1 MRENRLPRGIRCGN
15 PGNIDRTGVRWQGMA
30 SDQSGD
36 PRFIV
41 FDDAP
46 WGIRAIVRVLRS
58 YRDKYGLTTV
68 KGIISRWAP
77 PVENDTDAYY
87 NTVAKK
93 LGVDPEAEIDIDDL
107 DTLRGL
113 IKAIIRH
120 ENGPNPAEP
129 DGAWY
134 PDDVIDEGIRR
145 AG

>member
-1 MRENRLPRGIRCGN
+1 MRENRLPRGIRANN
-15 PGNIDRTGVRWQGMA
+15 PSNIDRTSTAWKGQSV
-30 SDQSGD
+30 DQSSD
-36 PRFIV
+36 PRFVV
-41 FDDAP
+41 FDAP
-46 WGIRAIVRVLRS
+46 EWGIRAIVRVLRS
-58 YRDKYGLTTV
+58 YRDKYGLRTV

-77 PVENDTDAYY
+77 PNENATDAYY

-93 LGVDPEAEIDIDDL
+93 LGVDPDDEIDIDDI

-120 ENGPNPAEP
+120 ENGANPAEP